1 MYFKV
6 LSRSNAK
13 RICYKKMSSPRVII
27 SITDPEEGLVSF
39 APNDKILAVL
49 RLQFEDVIDD
59 SLMSMKKTDAV
70 KVVDFVNM
78 WKDRVGCIV
87 IHCEAGISRSAGV
100 CSALMVWLNGNDME
114 IYNNHYYHPNRL
126 CRSLILEEL
135 IERGLV

>member
-1 MYFKV
+1 
-6 LSRSNAK
+6 
-13 RICYKKMSSPRVII
+13 
-27 SITDPEEGLVSF
+27 
-39 APNDKILAVL
+39 
-49 RLQFEDVIDD
+49 
-59 SLMSMKKTDAV
+59 MSMKKTDAV